1 MTTQNQDYVDDFKD
15 IYGGRLVVD
24 AQVCYLDPVLDI
36 TFESDNPEI
45 ASIDEQGR
53 IFANRQGQ
61 AKITVTVTDK
71 TTQETRRS
79 QMIVNVIS
87 KLG

>member
-36 TFESDNPEI
+36 TFESDNPK
-45 ASIDEQGR
+45 SHPSM
-53 IFANRQGQ
+53 NRDAFLPIVRTGKDYCDSHRQ
-61 AKITVTVTDK
+61 